1 MLGIQE
7 HVEIITQTAVI
18 TEKDQENQEDEDSQE
33 DLSVNEDETRPKLFG
48 FNNFIASNCFII
60 YHCLK
65 HILLV
70 GEIAK
75 KHCMFLSMYLGTTG
89 RRLSD
94 DDPQGWDLVH
104 LDGNGTSILI
114 FCSHKTTEPADLR
127 PWKWWFFKDKDYPP
141 KICNFFPDVGG
152 WYKILEVSQV
162 VYVSDSGSGFFAVCV
177 LYIYLEPKWPAF
189 WIIDP

>member
-1 MLGIQE
+1 M
-7 HVEIITQTAVI
+7 EIITQTAVI

-48 FNNFIASNCFII
+48 FNNFIASNCCII

-89 RRLSD
+89 RTLSD
-94 DDPQGWDLVH
+94 DDPQG
-104 LDGNGTSILI
+104 
-114 FCSHKTTEPADLR
+114 
-127 PWKWWFFKDKDYPP
+127 
-141 KICNFFPDVGG
+141 
-152 WYKILEVSQV
+152 
-162 VYVSDSGSGFFAVCV
+162 
-177 LYIYLEPKWPAF
+177 
-189 WIIDP
+189 

>member
-1 MLGIQE
+1 M
-7 HVEIITQTAVI
+7 EIITQTAVI

-75 KHCMFLSMYLGTTG
+75 KALHVPINVPRYN
-89 RRLSD
+89 
-94 DDPQGWDLVH
+94 W
-104 LDGNGTSILI
+104 
-114 FCSHKTTEPADLR
+114 E
-127 PWKWWFFKDKDYPP
+127 
-141 KICNFFPDVGG
+141 KI
-152 WYKILEVSQV
+152 IR
-162 VYVSDSGSGFFAVCV
+162 
-177 LYIYLEPKWPAF
+177 
-189 WIIDP
+189 